1 MLQAL
6 KGEVTAAEARLEE
19 AHAEVEG
26 DRGISLARSDRKCRF
41 S

>member
-26 DRGISLARSDRKCRF
+26 DRGISPKPSAKR
-41 S
+41 